1 MRCIRCATELH
12 EGELICPR
20 CGYLS
25 VEDRSGTVS
34 LNINRP
40 ASKRTKSLEIADNP
54 LGAGIVL
61 HIRGLQKRLSLA
73 ELGDLVVGRSD
84 PINGI
89 YPDLDLAPYGAEQR
103 GVSRHHVRLRYADGE
118 LTITDLNSANGTQI
132 NGEKIKPHQPRPL
145 KDGDELIL
153 GQLAVG
159 IRFMRDTVS

>member
-1 MRCIRCATELH
+1 MRCIRCATELQ

-20 CGYLS
+20 CGYVS

-34 LNINRP
+34 LTINRQAP
-40 ASKRTKSLEIADNP
+40 KRSKKQETTDNP
-54 LGAGIVL
+54 IGEGIVL
-61 HIRGLQKRLSLA
+61 HIRGLQKRLSAA
-73 ELGDLVVGRSD
+73 ELHDLVVGRAD

-103 GVSRHHVRLRYADGE
+103 GVSRQHARLNYADGE

-132 NGEKIKPHQPRPL
+132 NGEKLNPNQPRPL

-159 IRFMRDTVS
+159 IRFLNAAPS